1 MTVAPAKTAGRIRR
15 LHSVIEGP
23 ADIWLL
29 CRMAL
34 WAAALPLLK
43 HALRLD
49 TLARLM
55 WTETKKESRG
65 EVRKILA
72 ASGLVTRPLARSG
85 GACYE
90 RSLLAYR
97 FLASRGADP
106 KLVVAVR
113 RDKTGVTAHA
123 WVTVDGTTVG
133 EPTPVDDFVPVVV
146 YGRDGQRED

>member
-1 MTVAPAKTAGRIRR
+1 MTAAPANRAGRDPTSS
-15 LHSVIEGP
+15 LVIERP

-34 WAAALPLLK
+34 WAAALPVLK

-72 ASGLVTRPLARSG
+72 VSGLVTRPLARSG

-113 RDKTGVTAHA
+113 QDKTGVAAHA
-123 WVTVDGTTVG
+123 WVTVDGATVG

-146 YGRDGQRED
+146 YGREGQRED